1 MLIKPAKSLIFIV
14 LFLLFIMVFIRFIEN
29 RSIFHPDKNVY
40 LTPDYRG
47 LKYDDVTFRT
57 EDGLKLNGWFIPG
70 KTKFQTA
77 DNLFTLLW
85 FHGNAGNISHRLESI
100 KMLYDRVP
108 INIFI
113 FDYRQYGKS
122 EGKISEEGTYIDAKA
137 AFEYLHS
144 RKDIN
149 HKKIIFFGCSL
160 GSAVA
165 VDLSLKERCCGL
177 ILETPFTSIKEL
189 AKSIYPFLPLGYF
202 IQTRYDSITKIKDVK
217 VPLLIIHGD
226 KDELVPI
233 EHGRKL
239 YENANEPKEFYTIPG
254 ATHNDTYFVGG
265 EKYFNTI
272 RRFVDKLESENG

>member
-1 MLIKPAKSLIFIV
+1 MLIKPAKSLIFIT
-14 LFLLFIMVFIRFIEN
+14 LFTMGCTDFIEN
-29 RSIFHPDKNVY
+29 RFVFHPDKNVY
-40 LTPDYRG
+40 STPDDRE
-47 LKYDDVTFRT
+47 LEYDDVTFCT

-70 KTKFQTA
+70 KTKSPTGG
-77 DNLFTLLW
+77 NLFTLLW

-100 KMLYDRVP
+100 KMLHDRVP

-113 FDYRQYGKS
+113 FDYRQYGRS
-122 EGKISEEGTYIDAKA
+122 EGKISEQGTYIDAKA

-189 AKSIYPFLPLGYF
+189 AKFLYPFLPLGYI
-202 IQTRYDSITKIKDVK
+202 IQTKYDSIAKMKDVE

-233 EHGRKL
+233 EQGRKL
-239 YENANEPKEFYTIPG
+239 YESANEPKEFYTIQG
-254 ATHNDTYFVGG
+254 ATHNNTYIVGG
-265 EKYFNTI
+265 EEYFNTI